1 MSSIIFQRILKPC
14 NARAARQYFAVKV
27 LDKPPY
33 LDSMKPKVGYYE
45 LLNLSIRGYDFV
57 VLEKYQSYLHKT
69 MRKMEFK
76 VVQTWA
82 TPQQECRYDILKDES
97 SAIESNEKLF
107 IYERNLQ
114 MKNALVTK
122 LPILIDLVNMTLPP
136 GVWFNVD
143 RHSKEAE
150 DRRYFRDS
158 RLEELKAE
166 YQELKDTPIIGA

>member
-1 MSSIIFQRILKPC
+1 MSSIISHRLLKPR
-14 NARAARQYFAVKV
+14 NARAARQYFAVNV

-33 LDSMKPKVGYYE
+33 LDDMKPKVGYYE

-69 MRKMEFK
+69 MRKMDFK
-76 VVQTWA
+76 IVQTWA
-82 TPQQECRYDILKDES
+82 TPQQGCRYDLLQDES
-97 SAIESNEKLF
+97 SGIARSDNLVT
-107 IYERNLQ
+107 YERNLQ
-114 MKNALVTK
+114 MKDALVTK

-143 RHSKEAE
+143 RHSEEAE

-158 RLEELKAE
+158 TLEKLKEEL
-166 YQELKDTPIIGA
+166 QELKDTPIIGA